1 MNGIQKVIKYCAMA
15 FALFLAVSIF
25 GAIVAGVTGLAVG
38 VTGIKQITDN
48 TERTD
53 LSQQY
58 TETEISDLGIHTVY
72 VDCNADITVR
82 RGTILSIE
90 ATDVAT
96 DYEIK
101 CTNGKFSI
109 VQDRTG
115 ISIDWDW
122 LFDLGNVT
130 VQETVVVTVPESFD
144 ARQIVV
150 NSGSGKVIV
159 EDIEAKELKIDSGS
173 GAVVAERLEAELLLI
188 DSGSGRV
195 TVNDVIAGE
204 TRMDTGSGGVTI
216 ENGLLG
222 RLNLNS
228 GSGTILMNAIEAKDV
243 VLDSGSGSVT
253 IKGVLSGNCDFETGS
268 GSLSIALDG
277 AKEEYLVKA
286 KCGSGTF
293 RINGKKV
300 DDGSYGTDVKG
311 ALVINSGSGS
321 VNVDFNTPEA
331 E

>member
-48 TERTD
+48 TERMD

-82 RGTILSIE
+82 CGEVLSID
-90 ATDVAT
+90 ATDVT
-96 DYEIK
+96 KDYKIE
-101 CTNGKFSI
+101 CSNGKFSI

-115 ISIDWDW
+115 ISFDWNW
-122 LFDLGNVT
+122 LFDLGNAT
-130 VQETVVVTVPESFD
+130 VQETVVVTVPEGFD
-144 ARQIVV
+144 ARQIVI
-150 NSGSGKVIV
+150 NSGSGKVFV
-159 EDIEAKELKIDSGS
+159 EDITAKELK
-173 GAVVAERLEAELLLI
+173 V

-195 TVNDVIAGE
+195 TVTGITVGE

-228 GSGTILMNAIEAKDV
+228 GSGAIVMNEIVANDV
-243 VLDSGSGSVT
+243 VIESGSGSVAIT
-253 IKGVLSGNCDFETGS
+253 GVLSGNCDFETGS

-311 ALVINSGSGS
+311 TLVIDSGSGS
-321 VNVDFNTPEA
+321 VNIEFNTPET